1 MSNKRKAITL
11 DVFDEVKRYLSF
23 STRKDTATAL
33 GLSLAVVG
41 VIDRSETFDDYLAF
55 NEERRTHYTI
65 LDNANLQELS
75 GEPLF
80 WEIHSTLRRVPIKFI
95 AQKARLSLDE
105 VSAMKAA
112 QDYEEYLRIKDTH
125 RYHPIG
131 KNSPNIINKYKQND
145 IRKRYADGE
154 TIEELA
160 KAYGISKSE
169 IQAIIEKPIEEPIR
183 KPTRKAPRLVNR
195 AIAEIIKEGKKQR
208 ITNQAI
214 AEALGVSVTSIWRIL
229 KMADWSATD
238 GLYDRWQKHSLQYH
252 ERQYYREGE
261 DFYMFSLRKYLGL
274 EDYPYWWE
282 KRQTTHPVIM
292 PAEEV
297 KSVETV
303 ETVEEEGVETEP
315 TPEPEPKTTS
325 ITVPVKLE
333 QDGKNLTL
341 TININLTM
349 AL

>member
-1 MSNKRKAITL
+1 MGI
-11 DVFDEVKRYLSF
+11 
-23 STRKDTATAL
+23 
-33 GLSLAVVG
+33 
-41 VIDRSETFDDYLAF
+41 IDRSETFDDYLAF
-55 NEERRTHYTI
+55 NEERRTHYPI

-105 VSAMKAA
+105 VSAMKQAK
-112 QDYEEYLRIKDTH
+112 DYEEYLRIKDTH
-125 RYHPIG
+125 RYRPVG
-131 KNSPNIINKYKQND
+131 KNNPNIINKYKQND

-154 TIEELA
+154 TTEELA
-160 KAYGISKSE
+160 KAYSISKSE
-169 IQAIIEKPIEEPIR
+169 IQAIVEKPIEEPIR
-183 KPTRKAPRLVNR
+183 KPTRKTPRLVNR

-214 AEALGVSVTSIWRIL
+214 AEALGVSTASIWRALIRT
-229 KMADWSATD
+229 DWSGTD
-238 GLYDRWQKHSLQYH
+238 NLYDRWQKHSLQYH

-261 DFYMFSLRKYLGL
+261 DFYMFSLRRYLGL
-274 EDYPYWWE
+274 EDYPYWWK
-282 KRQTTHPVIM
+282 KRQTTHLVIM
-292 PAEEV
+292 LAEEV
-297 KSVETV
+297 KPVEKLVETV